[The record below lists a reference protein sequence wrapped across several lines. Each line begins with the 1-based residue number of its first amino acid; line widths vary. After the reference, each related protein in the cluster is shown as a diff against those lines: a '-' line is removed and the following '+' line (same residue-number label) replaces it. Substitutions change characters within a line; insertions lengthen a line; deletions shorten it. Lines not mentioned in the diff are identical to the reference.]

1 MLDNKIIS
9 PEGVGY
15 NIKNEIVQFEL
26 PQMIINSTESVT
38 WKIKS
43 VLNPESVGAA
53 VYCKA
58 QYQVEGQTQ
67 QLFTIETPKTLLHE
81 IKITSDTDL
90 VVVTPET
97 ESVVTFTVLAP
108 SPPTSRNFLIPTV
121 WNYEISKF
129 REFSK
134 AKILICAFRQ
144 LKF

>member
-1 MLDNKIIS
+1 MRNVKNIIRINMIYTTTRWLLDGRIIS

-15 NIKNEIVQFEL
+15 NSKNELVLFEL
-26 PQMIINSTESVT
+26 SEMTNSTESVT
-38 WKIKS
+38 WKIES

-97 ESVVTFTVLAP
+97 GSVVTFTVLAP
-108 SPPTSRNFLIPTV
+108 SPPTSRNFLIPMV
-121 WNYEISKF
+121 CNNIF
-129 REFSK
+129 
-134 AKILICAFRQ
+134 
-144 LKF
+144 